1 MKHVDK
7 PQYAWSVDGYKWN
20 NGLFNSRKKAIS
32 DALENAEDSDCTPS
46 DHVFIGKCKSYPNS
60 YFFPDADYIIE
71 QMACAADDVG
81 GDYASDYPDV
91 TDEAVSELTT
101 KLHELLE
108 SWCKEHKVE
117 PTFYSIESSELIK
130 IR

>member
-1 MKHVDK
+1 MEHLNKTL
-7 PQYAWSVDGYKWN
+7 YTWSIDGREGS
-20 NGLFNSRKKAIS
+20 NGSFNSQEEAVS
-32 DALENAEDSDCTPS
+32 DALEHAEYSDYTPS
-46 DHVFIGKCKSYPNS
+46 EFVHIGKCKSYPNS

-71 QMACAADDVG
+71 QMVCTAYDVG
-81 GDYASDYPDV
+81 GDYASNYPDV
-91 TDEAVSELTT
+91 TDEAVNELTT

-117 PTFYSIESSELIK
+117 PTFYSVESSELIK